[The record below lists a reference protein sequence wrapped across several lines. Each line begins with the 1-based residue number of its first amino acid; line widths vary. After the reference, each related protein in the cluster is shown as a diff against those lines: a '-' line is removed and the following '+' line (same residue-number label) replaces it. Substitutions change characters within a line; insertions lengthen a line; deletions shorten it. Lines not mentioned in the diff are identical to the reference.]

1 MEYGNITMGKSF
13 FVGDFQ
19 AEKSFTQPS
28 TELFNIIPKVKN
40 NTCLLLVR
48 LNNLQN

>member
-19 AEKSFTQPS
+19 AEKSFTPS
-28 TELFNIIPKVKN
+28 SNKLFNIIPKVKN
-40 NTCLLLVR
+40 NTCFTFSSFE
-48 LNNLQN
+48 